1 MEMCVLI
8 LKKISKRPAHATVV
22 AFEHKVILDLKKI
35 SPRLVTPLLGV
46 TAVRTPEIVQVC
58 LLTGEEGK
66 ARGY

>member
-1 MEMCVLI
+1 M
-8 LKKISKRPAHATVV
+8 

-35 SPRLVTPLLGV
+35 SSRLVTPLLRV
-46 TAVRTPEIVQVC
+46 AAVRTPEIIQVC

>member
-1 MEMCVLI
+1 M
-8 LKKISKRPAHATVV
+8 

-46 TAVRTPEIVQVC
+46 STVRTPEIIQVC
-58 LLTGEEGK
+58 LLAGEEIK